1 MRRIL
6 SITLVLLIA
15 FSMSVSVF
23 AAEDDKTID
32 VYAKYESS
40 TEGIYKDDIENGKAT
55 VAMDGMTVSVSGVT
69 DIIKVLEIFP
79 VPASESEALEWMGS
93 KVSEHGILSHAYI
106 ITLVDANGN
115 KTSAVGVTVTII
127 CSHCNGDEIVVG
139 LNTDGTATSI
149 ESKNGSFTANGNAYY
164 IVAEKRQPSGITVPI
179 RGDENEIHADVTIDN
194 DTVELHELDFEEIDH
209 IVGDHVNTG
218 IVEIDL
224 TELDEKITKIELPM
238 ASIKHIV
245 EAAEEAHNDTEALQ
259 IDFPHGSVKLD
270 DKTMR
275 AIVEQAECNEVM
287 LVLENVGETRLNDA
301 QEVAIADWNVYGGYE
316 AYLLCVASNKR
327 ISDFQ
332 GGVATLSVPFEI
344 PTGLKA
350 EKFSVWYVADDG
362 KIEKLETWYENGK
375 LCLDVSHF
383 SDFIIVYEGDETPTT
398 PGGGT
403 SYGNDNNDN
412 YTAPTYRNHKEDFG
426 DVQVSLKH
434 VDLNTG
440 GEPLEVEVPAIVS
453 IITTPDGKPEITD
466 PRRGLADTTEDAK
479 KDIEKDIPGVFEP
492 EVVAPA
498 PDDATESPSKSGGL
512 FAGIALLLAAL
523 AVGGGYLYFRKRKE
537 AES

>member
-6 SITLVLLIA
+6 SITLILLMA

-40 TEGIYKDDIENGKAT
+40 TKGIYKDDIENGVAT
-55 VAMDGMTVSVSGVT
+55 VTMDGMTVSVRGVT
-69 DIIKVLEIFP
+69 DTVKILEIFP
-79 VPASESEALEWMGS
+79 VPASEKEALDWMGS
-93 KVSEHGILSHAYI
+93 KVSEHGTLSHAYI

-115 KTSAVGVTVTII
+115 KTSAVGVTVTIT

-149 ESKNGSFTANGNAYY
+149 ESKSGSFTANGNTYY
-164 IVAEKRQPSGITVPI
+164 IIAEKDEGDQPGPGDTVTVPV

-224 TELDEKITKIELPM
+224 TELAEEITKIELPM

-259 IDFPHGSVKLD
+259 IDFPNGSVKLD
-270 DKTMR
+270 DKTLR
-275 AIVEQAECNEVM
+275 TIIDTVGEETTVD
-287 LVLENVGETRLNDA
+287 LVLESVGTDRLNDTQDKA
-301 QEVAIADWNVYGGYE
+301 LDGVKVYGGYE
-316 AYLLCVASNKR
+316 AYLVCNNTGVR
-327 ISDFQ
+327 VSDFK

-344 PTGLKA
+344 PNGLKA

-362 KIEKLETWYENGK
+362 KTEKLDTHYEDGH
-375 LCLDVSHF
+375 LVWDVSHF

-398 PGGGT
+398 PGGAQTG
-403 SYGNDNNDN
+403 DNSMIWLWV
-412 YTAPTYRNHKEDFG
+412 TIAVISVGMIFFLVFWK
-426 DVQVSLKH
+426 
-434 VDLNTG
+434 
-440 GEPLEVEVPAIVS
+440 
-453 IITTPDGKPEITD
+453 
-466 PRRGLADTTEDAK
+466 RRK
-479 KDIEKDIPGVFEP
+479 KDE
-492 EVVAPA
+492 A
-498 PDDATESPSKSGGL
+498 KS
-512 FAGIALLLAAL
+512 
-523 AVGGGYLYFRKRKE
+523 
-537 AES
+537 

>member
-115 KTSAVGVTVTII
+115 KTSAVGVTVTIT

-149 ESKNGSFTANGNAYY
+149 ESKNGSFTANGNDYY
-164 IVAEKRQPSGITVPI
+164 IVAEKRQPSGITVPV
-179 RGDENEIHADVTIDN
+179 RGDENEIHADVTIDD

-224 TELDEKITKIELPM
+224 TELDEGITKIELPM

-270 DKTMR
+270 DKTLR
-275 AIVEQAECNEVM
+275 AIIDTVGEETTVD
-287 LVLENVGETRLNDA
+287 LVLESVGTDRLNDTQDA
-301 QEVAIADWNVYGGYE
+301 ALDGQKIYGGYE
-316 AYLLCVASNKR
+316 AYLVCNNTGVR
-327 ISDFQ
+327 VSDFK

-344 PTGLKA
+344 PNGLKA
-350 EKFSVWYVADDG
+350 EKFTVWYVADDG
-362 KIEKLETWYENGK
+362 KTEKLETWYEDGK
-375 LCLDVSHF
+375 LCWDVSHF

-398 PGGGT
+398 PGGAQTG
-403 SYGNDNNDN
+403 DNSMIWLWV
-412 YTAPTYRNHKEDFG
+412 TIAVISVGMIFFLVFWK
-426 DVQVSLKH
+426 
-434 VDLNTG
+434 
-440 GEPLEVEVPAIVS
+440 
-453 IITTPDGKPEITD
+453 
-466 PRRGLADTTEDAK
+466 RRK
-479 KDIEKDIPGVFEP
+479 KDE
-492 EVVAPA
+492 A
-498 PDDATESPSKSGGL
+498 KS
-512 FAGIALLLAAL
+512 
-523 AVGGGYLYFRKRKE
+523 
-537 AES
+537 